1 MSRSTRAFILSV
13 TLATAAVAALALPGP
28 AQAQGPRPTP
38 DRPDAQRQGYCGGV
52 ITPTLSANSI
62 RLCDTLTVTVQV
74 APQCLPGSA
83 HLAVVEPMHAF
94 DLEWMKRVSLSAID
108 ALELIAS
115 AGTPA
120 AAGVVLYRTLPRTIL
135 PLKTLPEHSSE
146 VRSVIREPGPAGTVG
161 CVQFERSMR
170 EAVNMLVDARP
181 QDLTRERAPFEM
193 VLFYGGTKE
202 HWWDPCRQRLL
213 DAARL
218 VHSERITLVAGCIGI
233 PPSDQTWCSEMPE
246 LVKSRRYYI
255 RSPEM
260 RVEQI
265 IEQDVGE
272 YMEAGQAT
280 SLALEQSI
288 PLGLAYVD
296 GSASEAPASI
306 ERGSTSTVLRWAWT
320 ELDASQA
327 HTITYRVAATN
338 EGSWSIAGAME
349 VHDGQRLARHLPM
362 LEQAIGVEGRCEPPT
377 ETPSPTPT
385 LTPVPSATSTR
396 RPTPSQTPSP
406 MPTHTPEPTETATAR
421 PVLYLPVLLREECR
435 SLQQR
440 ADVVLAI
447 DTSSSMSGQ
456 KLADAQAAALHFV
469 AVMDLAAGRD
479 QVAIVRFDETAEL
492 SQALT
497 QERAH
502 VEAAIRAL
510 GPRPGTRIDRGLAR
524 AFEELR
530 SERRMAANQ
539 PVIVLLTDGKQ
550 TGDPEP
556 VRRIAAEIRAAGVLI
571 YTIGLGA
578 EADEALM
585 VEVAGAAARYHH
597 APDSAELRAIYAD
610 VARDILC
617 PSEQHWPR
625 NPTSDR
631 RRSRWSRLVDEART
645 FDFSSMF
652 RSQR

>member
-1 MSRSTRAFILSV
+1 MVPHARTLGLGLF
-13 TLATAAVAALALPGP
+13 LATVTVATLALPSP
-28 AQAQGPRPTP
+28 AHAQGPRPMP
-38 DRPDAQRQGYCGGV
+38 GRLAAQQQGQCGGV

-62 RLCDTLTVTVQV
+62 RVCDPLTVTVRV

-94 DLEWMKRVSLSAID
+94 DLDWMKRVSLSAID
-108 ALELIAS
+108 ALDLIAS
-115 AGTPA
+115 TGTPA

-170 EAVNMLVDARP
+170 EAVNMLLDARP

-233 PPSDQTWCSEMPE
+233 PPSDQTWCSEMPD
-246 LVKSRRYYI
+246 LVKSRRYYT
-255 RSPEM
+255 RAPEM

-272 YMEAGQAT
+272 YLDAGRAR
-280 SLALEQSI
+280 SLALEQRI
-288 PLGLAYVD
+288 PEGLAYVD

-306 ERGSTSTVLRWAWT
+306 ERSGAATVLRWAWT
-320 ELDASQA
+320 EVDASQA
-327 HTITYRVAATN
+327 HTITYRVEASD
-338 EGSWSIAGAME
+338 EGTWSIAGAME
-349 VHDGQRLARHLPM
+349 VRDGQGLARLLPM
-362 LEQAIGVEGRCEPPT
+362 PEQALSVSGRCEAPT
-377 ETPSPTPT
+377 ETPSPSPT
-385 LTPVPSATSTR
+385 LTRVPSATSTR
-396 RPTPSQTPSP
+396 RSTPSQTRAPS
-406 MPTHTPEPTETATAR
+406 PTHTATPTATATAR

-435 SLQQR
+435 SLHRR

-447 DTSSSMSGQ
+447 DTSSSMTGQ
-456 KLADAQAAALHFV
+456 KLGDAQAAALHFV
-469 AVMDLAAGRD
+469 EVMDLAAGRD
-479 QVAIVRFDETAEL
+479 QVAIVRFDDTAEL

-497 QERAH
+497 QERGL
-502 VEAAIRAL
+502 VEAAIRGL
-510 GPRPGTRIDRGLAR
+510 YSRPGTRIDRGLAR
-524 AFEELR
+524 ASEELR

-539 PVIVLLTDGKQ
+539 PVIVLLTDGRQ
-550 TGDPEP
+550 TGDPQP
-556 VRRIAAEIRAAGVLI
+556 VRDIAAEIRAAGVFI

-578 EADEALM
+578 EVDEALM
-585 VEVAGAAARYHH
+585 VAVAGDAARYHH

-617 PSEQHWPR
+617 PSEQFWPR
-625 NPTSDR
+625 DPAVER
-631 RRSRWSRLVDEART
+631 RWSRRWRLAHESR
-645 FDFSSMF
+645 FLDFSRMF
-652 RSQR
+652 QARR